1 MKGKI
6 KRCNVIERC
15 LTLDIEDIKKK
26 HNSNWPK
33 IPDHPYRILTI
44 GGSGFGKKNALLHL
58 MNHKLNIDKIYLYA
72 EDSYEAKYQ

>member
-1 MKGKI
+1 MFNF
-6 KRCNVIERC
+6 RYRRH
-15 LTLDIEDIKKK
+15 KKK

-33 IPDHPYRILTI
+33 IPDQPYRILTI